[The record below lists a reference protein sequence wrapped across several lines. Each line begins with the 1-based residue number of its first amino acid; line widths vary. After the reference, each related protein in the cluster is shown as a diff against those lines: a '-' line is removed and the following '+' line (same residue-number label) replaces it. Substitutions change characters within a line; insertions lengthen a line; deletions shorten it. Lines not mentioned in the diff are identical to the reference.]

1 MAQLQPMK
9 LESRDISSISSANE
23 LFGSE
28 KGLLVVRPGR
38 GLAPW

>member
-23 LFGSE
+23 LFGS
-28 KGLLVVRPGR
+28 
-38 GLAPW
+38 